1 MDGSLGVGDG
11 SRSGEAFAVCRQ
23 RSWCDCTGDR
33 NRHAYGIGAGTIAVC
48 SVSVG
53 LRVGIVAD
61 GIVVAW
67 TKLVGLGGRT
77 TLELLSHL
85 FNC

>member
-1 MDGSLGVGDG
+1 MNGSVGVKDWIK
-11 SRSGEAFAVCRQ
+11 SGEAFADCRQ

-33 NRHAYGIGAGTIAVC
+33 NRHAYAIGAGTIAVC

-77 TLELLSHL
+77 TLKLLSHL
-85 FNC
+85 FDC